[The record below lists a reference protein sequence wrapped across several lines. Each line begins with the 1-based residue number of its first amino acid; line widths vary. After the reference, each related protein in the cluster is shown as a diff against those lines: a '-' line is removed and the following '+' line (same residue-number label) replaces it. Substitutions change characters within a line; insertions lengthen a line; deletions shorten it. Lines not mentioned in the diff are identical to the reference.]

1 MKTLPTDCEECR
13 SDSIH
18 FLSYKRSDSIHFLG
32 SPQELMDGSCDS
44 LGCALGLGLA
54 LGPIDM
60 VGVEVGS
67 AVAIV
72 GATVGVTVTRA
83 VRTSMPP
90 TLLAT

>member
-1 MKTLPTDCEECR
+1 MKSSNPIRPAL
-13 SDSIH
+13 
-18 FLSYKRSDSIHFLG
+18 LSAIGDVVATVSVGEALG
-32 SPQELMDGSCDS
+32 AGLMDGSCDS

-72 GATVGVTVTRA
+72 GATVGVTVARA